1 MKTMNINDVRNKGIK
16 SLYQSLG
23 PVGAIRFIQ
32 ELNYGSGD
40 YTKDRH
46 TWLDESSIDDIFKEI
61 KTKKHH

>member
-1 MKTMNINDVRNKGIK
+1 MKTMSINDVRNKGIK
-16 SLYQSLG
+16 ALNQSLG

-46 TWLDESSIDDIFKEI
+46 TWLDESSVDDIFKEI